1 MAAGIEAPTEQ
12 VFDNLAA
19 VLGEAG
25 TSLDHVVKAK
35 GLAGR
40 QAGFGE
46 VALNAAP
53 GALGDLVLGQG
64 GEEAGGGPAFLV
76 GAFGE
81 ARPDVLDRRQAQ
93 IAQQQAEPRGVD
105 GIGCAHAAARSVEAP
120 AVSAS

>member
-76 GAFGE
+76 GPFGE
-81 ARPDVLDRRQAQ
+81 VRPHQLAGGQTQLVE
-93 IAQQQAEPRGVD
+93 QQAEPGGVD
-105 GIGCAHAAARSVEAP
+105 GGVIGLHAASPVRPAP
-120 AVSAS
+120 IRAS